1 MNKSKILL
9 VSIKGSYNQAKRS
22 IKKGITDN
30 DYRKTLRDMTVQY
43 WVVRKAA
50 PDIGIVCGIKG
61 NVVFSAFEVNEKHSY
76 DEIEYEKHTDGSR
89 QIRIAFN
96 CDKVREDLIGI
107 KLPEEVAFHGG
118 PLLRTVEIEHFYD
131 LVSPQYEDGSINEN
145 RQRVYDE
152 IKADGLSIDNEFGK
166 RQNYYSHTDYAQ
178 REYGNERDQKIRKQ
192 ALVSAKFKCE
202 LFDCD
207 RCDFC
212 ANLTPTQRNTI
223 EVHHIDELH
232 DDPTNNDNLE
242 NLVAICN
249 RLHRRYHYH
258 MDEKEQ
264 EITKQRFINIRKK
277 HPSHN

>member
-1 MNKSKILL
+1 MSKTKVLL

-43 WVVRKAA
+43 WVVRRAA
-50 PDIGIVCGIKG
+50 PEIGIVCGIKG
-61 NVVFSAFEVNEKHSY
+61 NVVFSAFEVNSDNSY
-76 DEIEYEKHTDGSR
+76 DEVEYETRTDGSR

-96 CDKVREDLIGI
+96 CDKVRDDLIGI
-107 KLPEEVAFHGG
+107 KLPEEIGFHGG
-118 PLLRTVEIEHFYD
+118 PLLRTIEIEHFYD
-131 LVSPQYEDGSINEN
+131 LVSPQYENGSINES
-145 RQRVYDE
+145 RQKVYDE
-152 IKADGLSIDNEFGK
+152 IQADGLTIDNKFGK

-192 ALVSAKFKCE
+192 ALKRADFKCE
-202 LFDCD
+202 LIDCD

-212 ANLTPTQRNTI
+212 ANLTQQQRDTI

-232 DDPTNNDNLE
+232 DNPTNNDNLD

-258 MDEKEQ
+258 MDEEEQ
-264 EITKQRFINIRKK
+264 AKTKQRFINVR
-277 HPSHN
+277 NVRYYE